1 MKNWKQILIPPTAS
15 ILRAIETI
23 DQGALQIALVVED
36 GTGRLL
42 GTITD
47 GDVRRGILRGVALD
61 RSVAEIMNTDPIT
74 ASSQDTQEK
83 ILATMK
89 MRRLQQIPI
98 LDADGLVIGVQV
110 LTDLLRAGQKDN
122 WVVLMAGGLGTRLA
136 PLTNDTPKPLLKVG
150 SKPLLETIMQNFIE
164 YGFHK
169 FYLSVNYKAE
179 MIRDYF
185 GDGSRF
191 GVEIRYVHE
200 DKRMG
205 TAGALSL
212 LPERPE
218 QTFFVMNGDLLTKVN
233 FQQLLDFHHE
243 HGALGTMC
251 VREYDFQIPYGVVKT
266 DKHRLMGIVEKP
278 VEHFFVNA
286 GIYVLEPECVDL
298 IPQDAFYD
306 MPSLFDQLIAQES
319 ETSVFPIREYWMDIG
334 QIADY
339 ERANGEFAEV
349 FDDRD

>member
-1 MKNWKQILIPPTAS
+1 MKNWRQILIPPSAS

-23 DQGALQIALVVED
+23 DQGALQIALITD
-36 GTGRLL
+36 AAGRLL
-42 GTITD
+42 GTVTD

-61 RSVAEIMNTDPIT
+61 RDVAEIMNTAPIT
-74 ASSQDTQEK
+74 ASSQDTQET

-89 MRRLQQIPI
+89 QRRLQQIPI
-98 LDADGLVIGVQV
+98 LDRDGLVIGVQV
-110 LTDLLRAGQKDN
+110 LADLLRAGQKDN

-136 PLTNDTPKPLLKVG
+136 PLTNETPKPLLKVG
-150 SKPLLETIMQNFIE
+150 TKPLLETIMQNFIE

-200 DKRMG
+200 EKRMG

-218 QTFFVMNGDLLTKVN
+218 ETFFVMNGDLLTKVN

-243 HGALGTMC
+243 HGATGTMC

-266 DKHRLMGIVEKP
+266 DKHRLQGIVEKP

-286 GIYVLEPECVDL
+286 GIYVLEPECIDL
-298 IPQDAFYD
+298 IPQDSFYD
-306 MPSLFDQLIAQES
+306 MPSLFEQLIGRQS

-349 FDDRD
+349 FLDRG